1 MRQGNVYRQQQ
12 NKRNTAKCDNSTSRG
27 EKGRA
32 TEFRRNELIRVW
44 MVIELY
50 RLEGHHFVSLSF
62 KEEMRECDKAKGVYT
77 VLEARR
83 QCENEIR
90 RRGQMQGGNAKMRHQ
105 EGKRLFQ
112 SAKVPSLWSSQKS
125 LLYDMSPTRDD
136 DLVKS

>member
-1 MRQGNVYRQQQ
+1 MFIDSNRIKETLQNVTIRQGE
-12 NKRNTAKCDNSTSRG
+12 G

-32 TEFRRNELIRVW
+32 TELRRNELIRVW

-62 KEEMRECDKAKGVYT
+62 KEEMRECNKAKGVYT

-90 RRGQMQGGNAKMRHQ
+90 RRG
-105 EGKRLFQ
+105 
-112 SAKVPSLWSSQKS
+112 
-125 LLYDMSPTRDD
+125 
-136 DLVKS
+136 